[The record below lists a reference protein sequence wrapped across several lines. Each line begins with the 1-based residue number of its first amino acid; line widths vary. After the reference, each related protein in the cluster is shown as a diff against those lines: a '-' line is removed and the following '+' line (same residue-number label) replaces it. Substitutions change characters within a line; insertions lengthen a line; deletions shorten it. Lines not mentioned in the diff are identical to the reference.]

1 MYINMETDEIYLEN
15 MELYFLLSLT
25 YAYIIRH

>member
-15 MELYFLLSLT
+15 MELYFWLSLT
-25 YAYIIRH
+25 YDYIIRH